1 MGATPSELEWLH
13 DNLAAFYPNPEPQAI
28 ALLEQAVRGVPA
40 EQGKTPGPS
49 LFANPFQIEDLLVFD
64 DAELG
69 DILQNG
75 AFGLSAGDLACGLAG
90 ASHELIE
97 RIQRNLPSS
106 LRTGFQAELARP
118 ASADETAHARQRL
131 LDAFFWELTY
141 WKTPEMYEELTA
153 GEQPAPCLFAHLR
166 PRLAGKDVLDAGAGC
181 GRATL
186 AALDQGA
193 GRVYAVEPSAGLRRI
208 LQRKVARHPRG
219 ERVIVLP
226 GRFHA
231 LPLPDASVDVALS
244 YSAFTAA
251 AAPGG
256 ERGLAELRR
265 VTRPGGE
272 ILILWPAP
280 GDYAW
285 LAAHGFRYV
294 ALPMESEPYVRFR
307 SMASLRRCADRFYAR
322 NDALHRCLRHAREPQ
337 VPYWLLGFNPPHD
350 YAWLRVEK

>member
-1 MGATPSELEWLH
+1 MAATPSELEWLRA
-13 DNLAAFYPNPEPQAI
+13 NLDTLYPHAEPEAI
-28 ALLEQAVRGVPA
+28 ALLEQAVCGVPA
-40 EQGKTPGPS
+40 EKGKTPGPS
-49 LFANPFQIEDLLVFD
+49 LFANPFQIEDLLIFD
-64 DAELG
+64 GAELS

-75 AFGLSAGDLACGLAG
+75 AFGLSACELARGLAG
-90 ASHELIE
+90 APHELIE
-97 RIQRNLPSS
+97 RFRRNLPST
-106 LRTGFQAELARP
+106 LCTTFQAELARP
-118 ASADETAHARQRL
+118 ATGDEIEHARQRL

-141 WKTPEMYEELTA
+141 WKTPELYAELTA

-181 GRATL
+181 GRATF
-186 AALDQGA
+186 AALEQGA
-193 GRVYAVEPSAGLRRI
+193 GRVYAIEPSAGLRRI
-208 LQRKVARHPRG
+208 LERKAAAHPAG
-219 ERVIVLP
+219 GRVTVLP

-231 LPLPDASVDVALS
+231 LPLPDESVDMEIS

-251 AAPGG
+251 DAPGG

-265 VTRPGGE
+265 VIRPGGE

-285 LAAHGFRYV
+285 LAAHGFGYV
-294 ALPMESEPYVRFR
+294 ALPMQSEPYVRFR

-322 NDALHRCLRHAREPQ
+322 NDALHRYLRHARRPE
-337 VPYWLLGFNPPHD
+337 VPYWLLGFNTPHD